1 MPKILELDGF
11 RFFFYSNDHD
21 PIHVH
26 VRYEGGEAVFELID
40 GVELRDSHGFKLHD
54 LRRAQ
59 EIAEQNKQL
68 IILKWNEH
76 FNR

>member
-1 MPKILELDGF
+1 M
-11 RFFFYSNDHD
+11 H

-40 GVELRDSHGFKLHD
+40 GVELRSSHGMKLHD

-59 EIAEQNKQL
+59 KMAKQNIQT
-68 IILKWNEH
+68 IIQKWNEY
-76 FNR
+76 FNQ